1 MDHYGGAKSTNPI
14 TNLLNKIRSYSL
26 SNPNAGVYN
35 VAGGDL
41 SPEFKTMTLMRFP
54 IHWSQWR
61 SQHEETLHRRTN
73 HQGHQTT

>member
-35 VAGGDL
+35 VAGGSGNHAKL
-41 SPEFKTMTLMRFP
+41 IF
-54 IHWSQWR
+54 
-61 SQHEETLHRRTN
+61 EETLN
-73 HQGHQTT
+73 KLGG